1 MKRLILLTALA
12 LSGCKAIEGIT
23 RSKNA
28 YYHSDCHP
36 DIWTTQ
42 IPEKATDNCNWTL
55 VESQ

>member
-1 MKRLILLTALA
+1 MKRLILFATLT
-12 LSGCKAIEGIT
+12 LSACKAIEGIT
-23 RSKNA
+23 RDKNV

-42 IPEKATDNCNWTL
+42 IPEKATEGCKWTL